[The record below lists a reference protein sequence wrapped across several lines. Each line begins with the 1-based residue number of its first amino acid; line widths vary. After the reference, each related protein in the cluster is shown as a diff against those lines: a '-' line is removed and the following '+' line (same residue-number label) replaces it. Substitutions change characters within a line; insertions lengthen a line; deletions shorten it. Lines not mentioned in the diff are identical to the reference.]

1 MLFSAPLEVAR
12 TKACTVAP
20 SSTSAS
26 VRCEPMKPS
35 APVTSTVRPVVCIP
49 EVAEQFVERGAC
61 PEGVV
66 RHRPYASA
74 SVSKRTESPGLGSL
88 ASAALTAVSTLVVTG
103 FAAIVGVVIAHEFGR
118 TEETDGFFA
127 AYGVFIVIV
136 LASQAIRL
144 AVLPPLA
151 IARQEGRLRGEV
163 AGFGIALAVAAL
175 PFLVVGEVA
184 ARPVADL
191 LTGSG
196 SATAQDVCA
205 DALRWL
211 VPAGIAYLF
220 AGLAA
225 SGLAALDDYATA
237 ALGYALGGTAAL
249 IEILTRV
256 DADGIAALYRGVAL
270 NGAIALAVPAL
281 GLAWRAG
288 GRGCTDGRFA
298 RRVRS
303 LRSRLGIFATA
314 AALPIALQLLYVVC
328 LPFAGRVEPGAVTS
342 FGYAYLAAAS
352 FVSITAFS
360 IGLVSSVPLTRTGLG
375 DGAAARHVTAAAWV
389 ALTVIG
395 GAVGAF
401 AVAGGKIVESLLGD
415 AYGGDVGEEVS
426 RLVVVLAPWMVA
438 SVGVNVSFPLAFVAG
453 RLRKL
458 PVIGACALALQVAL
472 AWIGSE
478 LLQLDGLA
486 VALTLS
492 TLLVLAALL
501 GELGALDAGL
511 RGILRAAAAIA
522 AVALVAFVPANLL
535 LGAVPAA
542 IVGVVLYAVLVVAW
556 RPRGLTESWGYL
568 RALR

>member
-1 MLFSAPLEVAR
+1 M
-12 TKACTVAP
+12 
-20 SSTSAS
+20 
-26 VRCEPMKPS
+26 
-35 APVTSTVRPVVCIP
+35 
-49 EVAEQFVERGAC
+49 
-61 PEGVV
+61 
-66 RHRPYASA
+66 
-74 SVSKRTESPGLGSL
+74 SKRTESPGLGSL

-103 FAAIVGVVIAHEFGR
+103 FAAVVGVVIAREFGR

-151 IARQEGRLRGEV
+151 IARREGRLSGEL
-163 AGFGIALAVAAL
+163 AGFALALAVAAL
-175 PFLVVGEVA
+175 PLLVLGEA
-184 ARPVADL
+184 AAEPLADL

-205 DALRWL
+205 EALRWL

-225 SGLAALDDYATA
+225 SGLAAHDDYATA
-237 ALGYALGGTAAL
+237 AVGYALGGTAAL

-270 NGAIALAVPAL
+270 NGAIALAVPVV
-281 GLAWRAG
+281 GLAWRAVRAG
-288 GRGCTDGRFA
+288 VPRHA
-298 RRVRS
+298 LRRDSSS
-303 LRSRLGIFATA
+303 LRSRLGVFATA

-360 IGLVSSVPLTRTGLG
+360 IGLVSSVPLTRAGL
-375 DGAAARHVTAAAWV
+375 DARAAERLVTAATWV

-395 GAVGAF
+395 AAVGAF
-401 AVAGGKIVESLLGD
+401 VVAGGDIVESLLGD
-415 AYGGDVGEEVS
+415 AYGGDIGEEVS
-426 RLVVVLAPWMVA
+426 RIVVVLAPWMVA

-453 RLRKL
+453 RQRLL
-458 PVIGACALALQVAL
+458 PVIGAGALAVQIVL

-478 LLQLDGLA
+478 LLELDGLA

-492 TLLVLAALL
+492 TVLVLAALL
-501 GELGALDAGL
+501 AQLGALVTGL
-511 RGILRAAAAIA
+511 RGIVRAAAVIA
-522 AVALVAFVPANLL
+522 AVAVVAFVPANLVLGTLSAAFAGVL
-535 LGAVPAA
+535 LYGVIVAV
-542 IVGVVLYAVLVVAW
+542 W
-556 RPRGLTESWGYL
+556 RPRGLTQSWGYL

>member
-1 MLFSAPLEVAR
+1 
-12 TKACTVAP
+12 
-20 SSTSAS
+20 
-26 VRCEPMKPS
+26 
-35 APVTSTVRPVVCIP
+35 
-49 EVAEQFVERGAC
+49 
-61 PEGVV
+61 
-66 RHRPYASA
+66 
-74 SVSKRTESPGLGSL
+74 VSKRTDPSGLGSL
-88 ASAALTAVSTLVVTG
+88 TSAALTAISTLVVTG
-103 FAAIVGVVIAHEFGR
+103 FAAVVGVIIAHEFGR
-118 TEETDGFFA
+118 TAETDGFFA

-136 LASQAIRL
+136 LASQAIRV
-144 AVLPPLA
+144 AVLPALA
-151 IARQEGRLRGEV
+151 RARLEHQLAGAV
-163 AGFGIALAVAAL
+163 TGFGVALAVAAV
-175 PFLVVGEVA
+175 PFLVVGEAA

-249 IEILTRV
+249 AEILTRV
-256 DADGIAALYRGVAL
+256 DPDGIVALWRGVAL
-270 NGAIALAVPAL
+270 NGAIALLVPAV
-281 GLAWRAG
+281 GLVWRA
-288 GRGCTDGRFA
+288 A
-298 RRVRS
+298 RARLPRRALRPTGTS

-360 IGLVSSVPLTRTGLG
+360 IGLVSSVPLTRSGLG
-375 DGAAARHVTAAAWV
+375 AAAAARHVTASSWI
-389 ALTVIG
+389 ALTV
-395 GAVGAF
+395 VGASVGVF
-401 AVAGGKIVESLLGD
+401 AVAGGEIVGSLLGD

-426 RLVVVLAPWMVA
+426 RLIVVLSPWMVA

-453 RLRKL
+453 RLRPL
-458 PVIGACALALQVAL
+458 PLIGAVALALQVGL

-478 LLQLDGLA
+478 LFELDGLG
-486 VALTLS
+486 VALALS
-492 TLLVLAALL
+492 TLFVLTALL
-501 GELGALDAGL
+501 SQLGALESGL
-511 RGILRAAAAIA
+511 RGILRAAVAIA
-522 AVALVAFVPANLL
+522 AVAAAAFLPAGIL
-535 LGAVPAA
+535 LGTASAAV
-542 IVGVVLYAVLVVAW
+542 VGVALYAVLVGAW